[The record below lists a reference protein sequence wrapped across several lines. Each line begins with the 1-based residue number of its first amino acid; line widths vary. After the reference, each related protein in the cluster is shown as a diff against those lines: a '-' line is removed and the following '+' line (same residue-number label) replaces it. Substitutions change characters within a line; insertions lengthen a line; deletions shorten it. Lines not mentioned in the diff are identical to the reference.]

1 MPNHYRCTVTCAFCG
16 CRKHYEDEGYHKRR
30 SSAKLK
36 NENSQNG
43 GQNGKA
49 TVTWAWASPRA
60 MTKAK
65 NNAKGGLVAPNK
77 KHEKNQENFGGNPNQ
92 HQGGQTLS
100 PVLGS
105 KIRGLRPILKCGL
118 KLNNN
123 KETSVAMK
131 MKTSWVPAKAPA

>member
-65 NNAKGGLVAPNK
+65 NNAKGGLVAPTRSMRRTK
-77 KHEKNQENFGGNPNQ
+77 
-92 HQGGQTLS
+92 
-100 PVLGS
+100 
-105 KIRGLRPILKCGL
+105 
-118 KLNNN
+118 
-123 KETSVAMK
+123 
-131 MKTSWVPAKAPA
+131 KTSAETPTDTRGDKP